1 MNFLKLKWLWEVTFL
16 LVLDNRNPVVGERVI
31 AYNCTQEGVI
41 YVRIQLLQKKEFSS
55 IHGCGIKVVRT
66 LQRSAAMDYQLQ
78 KNWSKEY

>member
-41 YVRIQLLQKKEFSS
+41 
-55 IHGCGIKVVRT
+55 
-66 LQRSAAMDYQLQ
+66 
-78 KNWSKEY
+78 